1 MPDKGQHDRRMQQM
15 LTQLESLLHQEL
27 AQHAQLAGVLEQK
40 RGALL
45 KADPAQVAA
54 LCAQENACVQ
64 ATSELA
70 KQRMSLVADVALL
83 VEPNATEPM
92 RLRDLAE
99 RLDEPVRGRLLV
111 LRQQLA
117 EGMERVRRQTS
128 VAQRAT
134 DSLVRHMQGVVQS
147 LAAAMADVGVY
158 SRAGRLPA
166 SVTKMSTFST
176 TA

>member
-1 MPDKGQHDRRMQQM
+1 M

-27 AQHAQLAGVLEQK
+27 AQHAQLVGVLEQK

-45 KADPAQVAA
+45 KADPSRVTA

-70 KQRMSLVADVALL
+70 KQRMSLVADLALL
-83 VEPNATEPM
+83 VEPGAAEPEVIICDEVTSALDQLVAEGILKLLD
-92 RLRDLAE
+92 RLQRERGLAYMFITHDLAT
-99 RLDEPVRGRLLV
+99 VRS
-111 LRQQLA
+111 
-117 EGMERVRRQTS
+117 QTS

-166 SVTKMSTFST
+166 AASKMSTFSA

>member
-1 MPDKGQHDRRMQQM
+1 M

-27 AQHAQLAGVLEQK
+27 AQHAQLVGVLEQK

-45 KADPAQVAA
+45 KADPSRVTA

-70 KQRMSLVADVALL
+70 KQRMSLVADLALL
-83 VEPNATEPM
+83 VEPGATEPM
-92 RLRDLAE
+92 GLRDRAV

-117 EGMERVRRQTS
+117 GGMEQVRSQTS

-166 SVTKMSTFST
+166 AASKMSTFSA